1 MPPRPPLY
9 ETNVMNF
16 ITIDNTQY
24 PLSIGYEEEYIGE
37 CANMQFLG
45 VPTDSH
51 LNWKNHCNQMILN
64 DVEHV

>member
-1 MPPRPPLY
+1 VY
-9 ETNVMNF
+9 KTNVGKF
-16 ITIDNTQY
+16 TRITIDNPQY
-24 PLSIGYEEEYIGE
+24 PLSTDYEKKYIGE

-51 LNWKNHCNQMILN
+51 LNWKKHCNQMILN